1 MIGRLKSDLMRL
13 AGGEWLVSFTT
24 RDDPRQIM
32 DKLKDVEISVD
43 MKKHNPHR
51 SKDANAFCWA
61 LCADIGRALRPPV
74 SKEEVYRTAIRAV
87 GVYTDVSVKTWDVET
102 VVNRWSSHG
111 VGWFVDV
118 VDDDAEIGRKKL
130 HLFYG
135 SSTYSS
141 AEMRILL
148 DWLVD
153 QAEQMQIPLRLSRE
167 EEERVLAQWG
177 KASCK
182 PTGPAISAAG

>member
-1 MIGRLKSDLMRL
+1 MIGRLKGDLMRL

-24 RDDPRQIM
+24 REDPRKLM
-32 DKLKDVEISVD
+32 DRLKDADVTIEI
-43 MKKHNPHR
+43 KKHDPHR

-74 SKEEVYRTAIRAV
+74 PKEEVYQMAIRAV
-87 GVYTDVSVKTWDVET
+87 GVFAETVVKTWDVDT
-102 VVNRWSSHG
+102 VVKRWSSHG

-118 VDDDAEIGRKKL
+118 MDDAGIGRKTV
-130 HLFYG
+130 HLYFG
-135 SSTYSS
+135 SSTYTRD
-141 AEMRILL
+141 EMRVVL

-153 QAEQMQIPLRLSRE
+153 QAEQMEIPLRMSKE

-182 PTGPAISAAG
+182 KTAPVISAAG